1 MSERQDLLYIL
12 KTYTKKKKVP
22 SISISDLQSLAE
34 KWSVEIKKKR
44 SGFTDFTGFSIEA
57 LERIIDKLVTEGI
70 CSVSGSSGHVEN
82 ITLLDFYQESIKK
95 AFDEIEMQPETSFP
109 DEAAF
114 GGTFPK
120 DIITVV
126 DVKAGFLDL
135 LKSENK
141 DYAKLLRINFPEGI
155 RSMVILSNLL
165 DPELL
170 QICVSKSR
178 IYLSTKR
185 NYDYIFHRMQGIFQ
199 HKDQVIKDMFTKIIG
214 QRNLA
219 IATIMNPDDFTFQ
232 FWSHFSSLIIKE
244 FREKKDKLEREHGFS
259 QAAYLIGFY
268 NLYYKG
274 TKQEKRDKELSFKQ
288 VEIGLRK
295 SPFIFSFT
303 DIMGFKDK
311 SGFPLSRKIDRD
323 ELAQYLEKRTSAAAE
338 QIIPD
343 ILKFNTSSD
352 KYMFMNKEKYL
363 SLTLRKIQEDSR
375 ELQSQYIDEWKD
387 VLGNF
392 RRLKMM
398 NDRNLFIEDIALRV
412 RNMDPV
418 LMMLMKFDYIVLC
431 LEETKPPRE
440 VYMETERLFN
450 RGKDNFRSLDE
461 IFRLDRKNLYNDA
474 KSMLPIWKTLPIIG
488 PLAHIIKRIF
498 SGVKKSAAGIK
509 DPSDLVSSF
518 HKTNPSG
525 PVVSKKHRKIEENNA
540 LETFQEIS
548 DKPKALTATEKKKTS
563 REQLARYRKAVAKLK
578 DHYIGEKGNLNEAL
592 STSINV
598 WNPLMDGKA
607 KKDLIED
614 VNSMIRDYIR
624 GMKKGFAVKP
634 PDVSRIRHFAEHLG
648 ENDAFDTIKKKEEFI
663 RYMELYIVNI
673 LSKK

>member
-1 MSERQDLLYIL
+1 MSERKDLLYIL
-12 KTYTKKKKVP
+12 KTYTKKRKVP
-22 SISISDLQSLAE
+22 SISINDLQSLAE

-44 SGFTDFTGFSIEA
+44 PGFTDFTGFSKEA
-57 LERIIDKLVTEGI
+57 LDNIINKLVADGI
-70 CSVSGSSGHVEN
+70 CSVSGTSGHISN
-82 ITLLDFYQESIKK
+82 ITLLEFFHESIKK
-95 AFDEIEMQPETSFP
+95 AFEEIELQPEISFP
-109 DEAAF
+109 DEESF

-120 DIITVV
+120 DLISVI

-141 DYAKLLRINFPEGI
+141 ESSRLLRINFPEGI
-155 RSMVILSNLL
+155 RSIVVLSDLL

-170 QICVSKSR
+170 QICVSKAR
-178 IYLSTKR
+178 LYLSIKR

-199 HKDQVIKDMFTKIIG
+199 NKDQIIKEMFTKIIG

-219 IATIMNPDDFTFQ
+219 IATILNPDDFTFQ

-244 FREKKDKLEREHGFS
+244 FREKKEKLEREHGFS
-259 QAAYLIGFY
+259 QAAYLLGFY

-274 TKQEKRDKELSFKQ
+274 MKQEKRDKELSFKQ

-295 SPFIFSFT
+295 SPYIFSFT

-311 SGFPLSRKIDRD
+311 SGFPLSRKIDRS
-323 ELAQYLEKRTSAAAE
+323 ELSEYLEKRTNPVAE

-387 VLGNF
+387 VLGDF
-392 RRLKMM
+392 KRLKMM
-398 NDRNLFIEDIALRV
+398 NDRNLFIEDIAFRV

-418 LMMLMKFDYIVLC
+418 LMMLMKFDYLVLC

-450 RGKDNFRSLDE
+450 RGRDNFKPLDE
-461 IFRLDRKNLYNDA
+461 IFRLDRKSLYNNA

-488 PLAHIIKRIF
+488 PLAHIFKRLF
-498 SGVKKSAAGIK
+498 SGVKKGAAGIK
-509 DPSDLVSSF
+509 DPADLISGF
-518 HKTNPSG
+518 HKPLPSQ
-525 PVVSKKHRKIEENNA
+525 PVNRKKHKKSEEINAVEVFSDVQVKSGSSSSMNMRK
-540 LETFQEIS
+540 S
-548 DKPKALTATEKKKTS
+548 SK
-563 REQLARYRKAVAKLK
+563 EQLAKYRKAVAKLK
-578 DHYIGEKGNLNEAL
+578 DHYVGASGSLNEEM
-592 STSINV
+592 SSSINI

-607 KKDLIED
+607 KQDLIED

-624 GMKKGFAVKP
+624 GMKKGFSVKP
-634 PDVSRIRHFAEHLG
+634 PDISRIKNIAEHLS
-648 ENDAFDTIKKKEEFI
+648 ENDAFNKIKKKEEFI
-663 RYMELYIVNI
+663 RYMELYIVSI
-673 LSKK
+673 FSKK

>member
-1 MSERQDLLYIL
+1 MSERKDLLYIL
-12 KTYTKKKKVP
+12 KTFTKKRKIP
-22 SISISDLQSLAE
+22 SISITDLQALAE
-34 KWSVEIKKKR
+34 KWSVDIRKKR

-57 LERIIDKLVTEGI
+57 LERIVDKLVTEGV
-70 CSVSGSSGHVEN
+70 CSVSGSPGHIEN
-82 ITLLDFYQESIKK
+82 ITVVDFYQESVKK
-95 AFDEIEMQPETSFP
+95 AFEEIELQPDISFP

-120 DIITVV
+120 QIITVV

-135 LKSENK
+135 LKSDNK
-141 DYAKLLRINFPEGI
+141 DNAKLLRINFPEGI

-199 HKDQVIKDMFTKIIG
+199 HKDQVIKEMFTKIIG

-323 ELAQYLEKRTSAAAE
+323 ELAQYLEKRTSSSGE

-343 ILKFNTSSD
+343 ILK
-352 KYMFMNKEKYL
+352 
-363 SLTLRKIQEDSR
+363 SL
-375 ELQSQYIDEWKD
+375 LQH
-387 VLGNF
+387 
-392 RRLKMM
+392 
-398 NDRNLFIEDIALRV
+398 AL
-412 RNMDPV
+412 
-418 LMMLMKFDYIVLC
+418 
-431 LEETKPPRE
+431 
-440 VYMETERLFN
+440 VY
-450 RGKDNFRSLDE
+450 
-461 IFRLDRKNLYNDA
+461 
-474 KSMLPIWKTLPIIG
+474 KTL
-488 PLAHIIKRIF
+488 L
-498 SGVKKSAAGIK
+498 
-509 DPSDLVSSF
+509 LV
-518 HKTNPSG
+518 
-525 PVVSKKHRKIEENNA
+525 
-540 LETFQEIS
+540 L
-548 DKPKALTATEKKKTS
+548 L
-563 REQLARYRKAVAKLK
+563 L
-578 DHYIGEKGNLNEAL
+578 
-592 STSINV
+592 
-598 WNPLMDGKA
+598 
-607 KKDLIED
+607 
-614 VNSMIRDYIR
+614 
-624 GMKKGFAVKP
+624 
-634 PDVSRIRHFAEHLG
+634 
-648 ENDAFDTIKKKEEFI
+648 
-663 RYMELYIVNI
+663 
-673 LSKK
+673 

>member
-1 MSERQDLLYIL
+1 MSERKDLLYIL
-12 KTYTKKKKVP
+12 KTYTKKRKVP
-22 SISISDLQSLAE
+22 SISITDLQSLAE
-34 KWSVEIKKKR
+34 KWSEDIRKKR
-44 SGFTDFTGFSIEA
+44 SGFTDFTGFSEEA
-57 LERIIDKLVTEGI
+57 LERIIDKLVIEGV
-70 CSVSGSSGHVEN
+70 CSVSGSPGHVESV
-82 ITLLDFYQESIKK
+82 TLLDFYQDSVKK
-95 AFDEIEMQPETSFP
+95 AYDEIELQPDISFP
-109 DEAAF
+109 DEDSF
-114 GGTFPK
+114 GGAFPME
-120 DIITVV
+120 IITIV

-135 LKSENK
+135 LKSDNKENVR
-141 DYAKLLRINFPEGI
+141 LLRINFPEGI
-155 RSMVILSNLL
+155 QSMVVLSTLI
-165 DPELL
+165 DPVLL

-244 FREKKDKLEREHGFS
+244 FREKKDKLAREHGFS

-274 TKQEKRDKELSFKQ
+274 AKQEKRDKELSFKQ

-295 SPFIFSFT
+295 APYIFSFT

-311 SGFPLSRKIDRD
+311 SGFPLSRKVDRS
-323 ELAQYLEKRTSAAAE
+323 ELAEYLEKRTNPGGE
-338 QIIPD
+338 QIIAD

-363 SLTLRKIQEDSR
+363 TLTLRKIQEDSR
-375 ELQSQYIDEWKD
+375 ELQSQYVDEWKD
-387 VLGNF
+387 VLGDF
-392 RRLKMM
+392 KRLKMM

-418 LMMLMKFDYIVLC
+418 LMMLMKFDYLVLC

-450 RGKDNFRSLDE
+450 RGRDNFRSLDE
-461 IFRLDRKNLYNDA
+461 IFRLDRKDLYNDA
-474 KSMLPIWKTLPIIG
+474 KSKLPIWKTLPIIG
-488 PLAHIIKRIF
+488 PLAHIFKRLF
-498 SGVKKSAAGIK
+498 SGVKKGAAGIK
-509 DPSDLVSSF
+509 DPSDLMSGFNKPLPAQPVARKKPGKTGEINAVETFSNVQSPSGGSSPSDR
-518 HKTNPSG
+518 HKT
-525 PVVSKKHRKIEENNA
+525 SK
-540 LETFQEIS
+540 
-548 DKPKALTATEKKKTS
+548 
-563 REQLARYRKAVAKLK
+563 EQLARYRKAVAKLK
-578 DHYIGEKGNLNEAL
+578 EHYVGEKGNLNEAI
-592 STSINV
+592 SSSINV

-607 KKDLIED
+607 RKDLIED

-624 GMKKGFAVKP
+624 GMKKGFSVKP
-634 PDVSRIRHFAEHLG
+634 PDVSRIRHFAEHLS
-648 ENDAFDTIKKKEEFI
+648 ENDAFDQIKKKDEFM

>member
-1 MSERQDLLYIL
+1 MSERKDLLYIL
-12 KTYTKKKKVP
+12 KIYTKKRKTP
-22 SISISDLQSLAE
+22 SISNTDLQSLAA
-34 KWSVEIKKKR
+34 KWSLEIRKKR
-44 SGFTDFTGFSIEA
+44 TGFTDFTNFSIEA
-57 LERIIDKLVTEGI
+57 LDRIVDKLVSEGV
-70 CSVSGSSGHVEN
+70 CSVSGSPGHVDS

-95 AFDEIEMQPETSFP
+95 AFDEIELQPEISFP

-135 LKSENK
+135 LKSDNK
-141 DYAKLLRINFPEGI
+141 ESSSLLRINFPEGI
-155 RSMVILSNLL
+155 RSLVVLSNLL

-170 QICVSKSR
+170 RICISKSR
-178 IYLSTKR
+178 IYLSIKR

-268 NLYYKG
+268 NLFYKG
-274 TKQEKRDKELSFKQ
+274 AKQEQRDKELSFKQ

-295 SPFIFSFT
+295 SPYIFTFT

-311 SGFPLSRKIDRD
+311 SGFPLSRKIDRV
-323 ELAQYLEKRTSAAAE
+323 ELSGYLEKRTSPVGE

-343 ILKFNTSSD
+343 ILKFSTSSD

-375 ELQSQYIDEWKD
+375 ELHSQYLDEWKD
-387 VLGNF
+387 VLGDF
-392 RRLKMM
+392 KRLKMM
-398 NDRNLFIEDIALRV
+398 NDRDLFIEDVALRV

-418 LMMLMKFDYIVLC
+418 LMILMKFDYIVLC
-431 LEETKPPRE
+431 LEETKPSRE

-450 RGKDNFRSLDE
+450 RGRDSFRFLDE
-461 IFRLDRKNLYNDA
+461 IFRLDRKILYNEA

-488 PLAHIIKRIF
+488 PLAHLFKRLF
-498 SGVKKSAAGIK
+498 SGVRKSAEGIK
-509 DPSDLVSSF
+509 DPSDLISGF
-518 HKTNPSG
+518 HKPFPS
-525 PVVSKKHRKIEENNA
+525 PPAKNKKNRKIDESNA
-540 LETFQEIS
+540 LETFH
-548 DKPKALTATEKKKTS
+548 EKKGKAIVSSGSSRDKTTK
-563 REQLARYRKAVAKLK
+563 EQLAKFRKAVVELK
-578 DHYIGEKGNLNEAL
+578 DHYVGENGNLEEAL
-592 STSINV
+592 SSSITV

-607 KKDLIED
+607 KQDLIED

-624 GMKKGFAVKP
+624 GMKKGFSVKP
-634 PDVSRIRHFAEHLG
+634 PDVSRVRHFAEHLG
-648 ENDAFDTIKKKEEFI
+648 ENDAFNKIKKKEEFI
-663 RYMELYIVNI
+663 RYMELYIVYI
-673 LSKK
+673 ISKK

>member
-1 MSERQDLLYIL
+1 MSERKDLLYIL
-12 KTYTKKKKVP
+12 KTYTKKRKVP
-22 SISISDLQSLAE
+22 SISITDLQSLAE

-44 SGFTDFTGFSIEA
+44 SGFTNFTGFSIEA
-57 LERIIDKLVTEGI
+57 LDRIINKLVTDGI
-70 CSVSGSSGHVEN
+70 CSVSGNSGHIEN

-95 AFDEIEMQPETSFP
+95 AFDEIELQPEISFP
-109 DEAAF
+109 DEESF

-120 DIITVV
+120 DIITII

-135 LKSENK
+135 LKSDNK
-141 DYAKLLRINFPEGI
+141 ESSRLLRINFPEGI
-155 RSMVILSNLL
+155 RSLVVLSDLL

-170 QICVSKSR
+170 QICVSKAR
-178 IYLSTKR
+178 LYLSIKR

-199 HKDQVIKDMFTKIIG
+199 NKDQVVKEMFTKIIG

-219 IATIMNPDDFTFQ
+219 IATILNPDDFTFQ

-259 QAAYLIGFY
+259 QSAYLLGFY

-295 SPFIFSFT
+295 SPYIFSFT

-311 SGFPLSRKIDRD
+311 SGFPLSRKIDRS
-323 ELAQYLEKRTSAAAE
+323 ELAEYLEKRTNPAAE

-375 ELQSQYIDEWKD
+375 ELQSQYVDEWKD
-387 VLGNF
+387 VLGDF
-392 RRLKMM
+392 KRLKMM
-398 NDRNLFIEDIALRV
+398 NDRNLFIEDIAFRV

-418 LMMLMKFDYIVLC
+418 LMMLMKFDYLVLC

-450 RGKDNFRSLDE
+450 RGRDNFKSLDE
-461 IFRLDRKNLYNDA
+461 IFRLDRKSLYNNA

-488 PLAHIIKRIF
+488 PMAYFFKRLF
-498 SGVKKSAAGIK
+498 SGVKKGAAGIK
-509 DPSDLVSSF
+509 DPSDLISGF
-518 HKTNPSG
+518 HKPNTSQPINR
-525 PVVSKKHRKIEENNA
+525 KKHKKSEEMNA
-540 LETFQEIS
+540 VEVFPTGQ
-548 DKPKALTATEKKKTS
+548 DKPSSSSSGDKGKTS
-563 REQLARYRKAVAKLK
+563 KEQLARYRKAVAKLK
-578 DHYIGEKGNLNEAL
+578 EHYVGKNGSLNDEILSSIG
-592 STSINV
+592 V
-598 WNPLMDGKA
+598 WNPLMDGQA
-607 KKDLIED
+607 KQDLIED

-624 GMKKGFAVKP
+624 GMKKGFSVKP

-648 ENDAFDTIKKKEEFI
+648 ENNAFDKIKKKEEFI